1 MIFIYYSLNMKKKA
15 TRHYAHVAHAIH
27 HHHVKHMPKV
37 FYHNKFLISSIF
49 WKSTFLLFLC
59 SFLGYFVVHNLAP
72 QTIDSV
78 AVENEK
84 MLFSLEGSPEDW
96 WVDSGVLNTHG
107 AASNEFDF
115 LFKPNTDT
123 SSTPDTTTPMI
134 KDSQNVVVDSSS
146 DVGAPVQITSWSIS
160 TWIISTWIVSTW
172 ALPSISVSCTTVWGE
187 KVENQDFVLA
197 YQQRSDVNSLCN
209 VQKRYCSNGK
219 LTGTYTQKSCKEDLK
234 YSYTKVIPTAE
245 NDSNYVDPFIQPSDP
260 SLSGAKFDLN
270 WKIVST
276 NKPLDNWSDSWKSLM
291 VSTGP
296 YVTQINS
303 PTTNSCSTP
312 WGEKVPFGTFVKA
325 YKSSVWLI
333 DMPCDVEIRLCTKA
347 WLKGSFKQS
356 SCTYKNMTY
365 SDYLLDRPENTDQP
379 NIVDMKNIVNSDSSN
394 SIFKWLTKYF

>member
-1 MIFIYYSLNMKKKA
+1 MKKKA

-49 WKSTFLLFLC
+49 WNSVFLLFLC
-59 SFLGYFVVHNLAP
+59 SFLWYFLIHNLAP

-84 MLFSLEGSPEDW
+84 MLFSLEGNPEDW
-96 WVDSGVLNTHG
+96 GVDPAVVNTHG

-115 LFKPNTDT
+115 LFQPNTDT
-123 SSTPDTTTPMI
+123 SSTVDTSTPTI
-134 KDSQNVVVDSSS
+134 KDSQTPVVDSSS
-146 DVGAPVQITSWSIS
+146 DVGAPVQSTSWSIS
-160 TWIISTWIVSTW
+160 TWTVSTWI
-172 ALPSISVSCTTVWGE
+172 LPSETPVSCTTAWGE
-187 KVENQDFVLA
+187 KVQNQDFVLA

-234 YSYTKVIPTAE
+234 YSYTKITPTAE
-245 NDSNYVDPFIQPSDP
+245 NDPNYVDPFIQPSDP
-260 SLSGAKFDLN
+260 SLNWAKFDTN
-270 WKIVST
+270 WKIIST
-276 NKPLDNWSDSWKSLM
+276 SKPVDTWSDSGKSPT

-296 YVTQINS
+296 YVTQTA
-303 PTTNSCSTP
+303 TTTSNSCTTP
-312 WGEKVPFGTFVKA
+312 WWEKVPFGKFVKA

-365 SDYLLDRPENTDQP
+365 SDYLLDRPENADQP
-379 NIVDMKNIVNSDSSN
+379 NIVDMNNIVNSDSSN